1 MMPINKYMV
10 RRPVVPA
17 LGSPPEKLTRR
28 MFTRIITNV
37 ARSLQEHELSVAQ
50 LALMYLLDE
59 REAMRVGDAATE
71 LGLSAPTTS
80 RLVDDLVKQE
90 LVARSEDPNDRRK
103 GAGVHRQ
110 DERGAHVDHLIG
122 GRRRTRVDARV
133 AHVTHVVPQEK
144 LRSPSWISSSSI
156 VPS

>member
-71 LGLSAPTTS
+71 LGL
-80 RLVDDLVKQE
+80 E
-90 LVARSEDPNDRRK
+90 L
-103 GAGVHRQ
+103 GVHRT
-110 DERGAHVDHLIG
+110 GAHHQPA
-122 GRRRTRVDARV
+122 RR
-133 AHVTHVVPQEK
+133 
-144 LRSPSWISSSSI
+144 
-156 VPS
+156 

>member
-90 LVARSEDPNDRRK
+90 LVARSEDPNDRRARILTLGVK
-103 GAGVHRQ
+103 GRAFIAKTS
-110 DERGAHVDHLIG
+110 E
-122 GRRRTRVDARV
+122 ARMS
-133 AHVTHVVPQEK
+133 T
-144 LRSPSWISSSSI
+144 ISSAVAD
-156 VPS
+156 VPASTLASLTSLMSFRKKS